1 MNIEQIET
9 PALVVDLAVLNQN
22 LRIMAAYCRDHHLA
36 LRPHT
41 KTHKIPQIAKLQ
53 IEYGASGITVAK
65 VSEAEVM
72 AAAGIDDIV
81 IVYPLWGESKW
92 QRLTRLAEQVRIG
105 VAMDSLPI
113 AEGMS
118 RAAKE
123 ANVEIG
129 VRLEFDTGFGRC
141 GLPIEQSSAEIAKRI
156 MDLPNLRWEGISCYP
171 GHIMGDQQ
179 SRVTAIEM
187 ENRQL
192 DRLYSLLDSAAIPY
206 PVVSGGNTPAAF
218 DSHRFHG
225 VTEIRPGTYVFND
238 RNTVDAQSA
247 TYTGCAATVLATVVS
262 TSVQHRAIIDAGSKM
277 LSADQLL
284 SGDRKNFGYVQD
296 RAELILD
303 DLSEEHGHLKLP
315 GVYPIQVGDRIRVV
329 PNHIC
334 PSVNLQDRVYV
345 VSGDQ
350 VVDVWKVVGRGM
362 VN

>member
-1 MNIEQIET
+1 MNIDQIET
-9 PALVVDLAVLNQN
+9 PALVVDLAVLNRN
-22 LRIMAAYCRDHHLA
+22 VRTMADYCRDHHLA

-41 KTHKIPQIAKLQ
+41 KTHKIPHIAKLQ
-53 IEYGASGITVAK
+53 VENGACGITVAK
-65 VSEAEVM
+65 ISEAEVM

-92 QRLTRLAEQVRIG
+92 HRLTRLAEQVRIG

-141 GLPIEQSSAEIAKRI
+141 GLAIEQDSAEIAQRI
-156 MDLPNLRWEGISCYP
+156 MDLPHLRWEGISFYP
-171 GHIMGDQQ
+171 GHIMGDRQ
-179 SRVTAIEM
+179 SREAAIEM

-192 DRLYSLLDSAAIPY
+192 DRLYSLLDGISIPY

-225 VTEIRPGTYVFND
+225 VTEIRPGTYLFND

-247 TYTGCAATVLATVVS
+247 TYADCAATVLATVVS

-284 SGDRKNFGYVQD
+284 SGERKNFGYVQD
-296 RAELILD
+296 QAELILD
-303 DLSEEHGHLKLP
+303 DLSEEHGHLRLP
-315 GVYPIQVGDRIRVV
+315 DAYPIQVGDRIRVV

-350 VVDVWKVVGRGM
+350 VVDVWKVAGRGM